1 MIATK
6 SLPDLHRAV
15 AVVSTGGDVCAVGRP
30 GYAAHKTSVT
40 MIGGNGSACESFP
53 YPYGAGSVA
62 RCNAFAI
69 GRPGQGK
76 QIGCMIL
83 VNKVI
88 LASAGFPDSYRRV
101 ARAGGNPGAAT
112 CLGDR

>member
-15 AVVSTGGDVCAVGRP
+15 AVVST
-30 GYAAHKTSVT
+30 
-40 MIGGNGSACESFP
+40 
-53 YPYGAGSVA
+53 
-62 RCNAFAI
+62 RCNVCAI
-69 GRPGQGK
+69 GRPGQGM

-88 LASAGFPDSYRRV
+88 LASAGFPDSYGRV
-101 ARAGGNPGAAT
+101 ARAGGNPGAIGRPGNGKNIIAVA
-112 CLGDR
+112 LVGDDGSVDRHLLVFSRSFDEEVYGMR

>member
-1 MIATK
+1 M
-6 SLPDLHRAV
+6 
-15 AVVSTGGDVCAVGRP
+15 
-30 GYAAHKTSVT
+30 T

-88 LASAGFPDSYRRV
+88 LASAGFPDSYGRV
-101 ARAGGNPGAAT
+101 ARAGGNPGAIGRPRNAKNIIT
-112 CLGDR
+112 LPPEGVDRRSHILL